1 MVAIFARW
9 IAPYDAENYFDY
21 DNLNNG
27 PSLQHWF
34 GVDSLGRD
42 IFSRVLVGAQI
53 SLAAGVFA
61 VFIGAAIGTLL
72 GLLAGYYEGWWDRL
86 IMRICDVLFAFPGI
100 LLAIAVVAVLGSGI
114 ANVIIAVA
122 IYFISAPNLSE
133 PKRKQQV
140 SLFLFS
146 LICGGGIGFYDGFLG
161 AGAGSFYTL
170 CYILLWGYSID
181 KAQIHSN
188 FINLASNI
196 ASILFFIFGGKMIW
210 SLGLVM
216 FAGQSLGARLGATVV
231 LTRGKKVI
239 RPMIVIVSICISV
252 KMLLDMY

>member
-1 MVAIFARW
+1 MDTSFMDFSYFAIMFMVAL
-9 IAPYDAENYFDY
+9 IAGFINVVSGGGGFLSIGALLISGLPPANALATNKIQALGSSLTSGIYFLRRGHI
-21 DNLNNG
+21 NVQ
-27 PSLQHWF
+27 QHKYVF
-34 GVDSLGRD
+34 
-42 IFSRVLVGAQI
+42 
-53 SLAAGVFA
+53 LAAFVGSA
-61 VFIGAAIGTLL
+61 MGTTLIQFIEPELL
-72 GLLAGYYEGWWDRL
+72 KKLLP
-86 IMRICDVLFAFPGI
+86 VL
-100 LLAIAVVAVLGSGI
+100 
-114 ANVIIAVA
+114 IIAVA
-122 IYFISAPNLSE
+122 LYFIFAPNLTE
-133 PKRKQQV
+133 PKKKQQV

-146 LICGGGIGFYDGFLG
+146 LIGGGCVGFYDGFLG

-170 CYILLWGYSID
+170 SYILLWGYSID

-216 FAGQSLGARLGATVV
+216 FVGQALGARLGASVV

-239 RPMIVIVSICISV
+239 RPMIVIVSICISG

>member
-1 MVAIFARW
+1 MMVFSVPGPAPFIRSAI
-9 IAPYDAENYFDY
+9 
-21 DNLNNG
+21 
-27 PSLQHWF
+27 S
-34 GVDSLGRD
+34 
-42 IFSRVLVGAQI
+42 
-53 SLAAGVFA
+53 
-61 VFIGAAIGTLL
+61 
-72 GLLAGYYEGWWDRL
+72 
-86 IMRICDVLFAFPGI
+86 C
-100 LLAIAVVAVLGSGI
+100 
-114 ANVIIAVA
+114 
-122 IYFISAPNLSE
+122 
-133 PKRKQQV
+133 
-140 SLFLFS
+140 
-146 LICGGGIGFYDGFLG
+146 CG
-161 AGAGSFYTL
+161 
-170 CYILLWGYSID
+170 GYSID

>member
-1 MVAIFARW
+1 MFMVALVAGFINVVSGGGGFLSIGALL
-9 IAPYDAENYFDY
+9 ISGLPPANALATNKIQALGSSLTSGIYFLRRGHINVQEHKY
-21 DNLNNG
+21 
-27 PSLQHWF
+27 
-34 GVDSLGRD
+34 
-42 IFSRVLVGAQI
+42 
-53 SLAAGVFA
+53 VFLSA
-61 VFIGAAIGTLL
+61 FIGSALGTTLIQFIEPELL
-72 GLLAGYYEGWWDRL
+72 
-86 IMRICDVLFAFPGI
+86 
-100 LLAIAVVAVLGSGI
+100 
-114 ANVIIAVA
+114 NIAVA
-122 IYFISAPNLSE
+122 IYFIFAPNLSE
-133 PKRKQQV
+133 PKRKRQV

-146 LICGGGIGFYDGFLG
+146 LIGGGCIGFYDGFLG

-170 CYILLWGYSID
+170 SYILLWGYSID

-239 RPMIVIVSICISV
+239 RPMIVIVSICISI

>member
-1 MVAIFARW
+1 MFLSA
-9 IAPYDAENYFDY
+9 
-21 DNLNNG
+21 
-27 PSLQHWF
+27 
-34 GVDSLGRD
+34 
-42 IFSRVLVGAQI
+42 
-53 SLAAGVFA
+53 
-61 VFIGAAIGTLL
+61 FIGSAMGTTLIQFIEPELL
-72 GLLAGYYEGWWDRL
+72 KKLL
-86 IMRICDVLFAFPGI
+86 PI
-100 LLAIAVVAVLGSGI
+100 L
-114 ANVIIAVA
+114 IIAVA
-122 IYFISAPNLSE
+122 IYFIFAPNLQRTE
-133 PKRKQQV
+133 KKAAGIPV
-140 SLFLFS
+140 SLLVDRRG
-146 LICGGGIGFYDGFLG
+146 CIGFYDGFLG

-170 CYILLWGYSID
+170 SYILLWGYSID